1 MNTMSMPGFTA
12 ESSLYRTD
20 RERHKFSAPAS
31 EHSTEQRVTPQFQL
45 CSIIYC
51 IGFRCVYDCEEAP
64 M

>member
-31 EHSTEQRVTPQFQL
+31 EHSAEQRVTPQAQL
-45 CSIIYC
+45 CSLYC
-51 IGFRCVYDCEEAP
+51 IGSSCVYDCDDAP